1 MSDLALG
8 RVVRAM
14 VVTPRESGRNRRHR
28 AVSLAVPSLLAIAC
42 VAAALSF
49 VPRPAAAQASAVPS
63 EAGPRYRADGVDA
76 DAYGRSEG
84 YPTCKGMAYVR
95 EDRCRVGALSHFDT
109 VFPARVIAAP
119 KTPSVLARAPSE
131 PSIRFTFDGRTST
144 LDQYLERQPVTGFL
158 IAKGDT
164 ILVER
169 YQHARTDKH
178 RLTSF
183 SMAKTITALLI
194 GIALEEG
201 AIRSIDD
208 LAEIYVPDL
217 KGTEYGRTPIKAL
230 LQMSSGVLFSEMYS
244 DTASDI
250 WTLSRLTIQQQ
261 PEGSLEAVKRFNTRY
276 AQPGQRFHY
285 ASAESLVLGLVLA
298 GATTRK
304 VSDYAREKL
313 WEPLGAEADASW
325 GVDATGQ
332 EVTYAFFN
340 AVLRDWARLGL
351 MLAHDGTW
359 NGKRIV
365 PREWLLAST
374 SIAPKDSHLKLL
386 GSIWPGYGYQIWL
399 LPGGKRRFALRG
411 LRGQFVLV
419 DPETKLVLVQ
429 TAVRFGSDD
438 VADQEL
444 LALWAAVSSELR

>member
-1 MSDLALG
+1 MGLALG
-8 RVVRAM
+8 RADRAK
-14 VVTPRESGRNRRHR
+14 VVTRRESGRNRRHR
-28 AVSLAVPSLLAIAC
+28 AMSLGPPAVLAIAC

-49 VPRPAAAQASAVPS
+49 DPGPAAAQASVVSS
-63 EAGPRYRADGVDA
+63 EAGPRYRADGKNA
-76 DAYGRSEG
+76 DAYGRNEG
-84 YPTCKGMAYVR
+84 YPACTGMAYVR
-95 EDRCRVGALSHFDT
+95 EDRCRVWALSHFDT
-109 VFPARVIAAP
+109 VFPARIIAAP
-119 KTPSVLARAPSE
+119 KTPSVLARAASE
-131 PSIRFTFDGRTST
+131 PSISYTFAGQTLT

-169 YQHARTDKH
+169 YQYARTDKH

-230 LQMSSGVLFSEMYS
+230 LQMSSGVSFSEVYS

-250 WTLSRLTIQQQ
+250 WTLSRLTIQQE
-261 PEGSLEAVKRFNTRY
+261 PEGSLQAVKRFNRRY
-276 AQPGQRFHY
+276 AQPGKSFHY

-298 GATTRK
+298 GATARK

-365 PREWLLAST
+365 PRAWLLAST
-374 SIAPKDSHLKLL
+374 SIAPEDSHLKL
-386 GSIWPGYGYQIWL
+386 GWIWAGYGYQIWL
-399 LPGGKRRFALRG
+399 VPGGNRMFALRG
-411 LRGQFVLV
+411 ARGQFVLV

-429 TAVRFGSDD
+429 TAVNYMGNPM
-438 VADQEL
+438 ADQEL

>member
-1 MSDLALG
+1 M
-8 RVVRAM
+8 
-14 VVTPRESGRNRRHR
+14 
-28 AVSLAVPSLLAIAC
+28 SLAAPSVLAIAC

-49 VPRPAAAQASAVPS
+49 APRPAAAQASVVAS
-63 EAGPRYRADGVDA
+63 EAGPRYRADGRDA
-76 DAYGRSEG
+76 AAYGRNER
-84 YPTCKGMAYVR
+84 YPVCPGMAYAR
-95 EDRCRVGALSHFDT
+95 EDRCLVGALSHFDS

-119 KTPSVLARAPSE
+119 RTPSVLTRAASV
-131 PSIRFTFDGRTST
+131 PSIRYTFAGQTST
-144 LDQYLERQPVTGFL
+144 LDQYLDRQPVTGFL
-158 IAKGDT
+158 IARGDT

-169 YQHARTDKH
+169 YQYARTDKH
-178 RLTSF
+178 RFTSF

-194 GIALEEG
+194 GIAVKGG

-208 LAEIYVPDL
+208 LAENYVPGL

-230 LQMSSGVLFSEMYS
+230 LQMSSGVAFSEVYS
-244 DTASDI
+244 NTASDI
-250 WTLSRLTIQQQ
+250 WTLSRQTIQQG
-261 PEGSLEAVKRFNTRY
+261 PEGSLQAVKRFNRRY
-276 AQPGQRFHY
+276 AQPGEYFRY

-298 GATTRK
+298 GATGRR

-313 WEPLGAEADASW
+313 WEPLGAEAEASW
-325 GVDATGQ
+325 GVDAMGQ

-374 SIAPKDSHLKLL
+374 SIAPEDSQLKL
-386 GSIWPGYGYQIWL
+386 GGIWPGYGYQIWL
-399 LPGGKRRFALRG
+399 VPGGNRMFALRG

-419 DPETKLVLVQ
+419 DPESELVLVQ
-429 TAVRFGSDD
+429 TAVDYAGNPM
-438 VADQEL
+438 ADQEL
-444 LALWAAVSSELR
+444 LALWAAMSSELR

>member
-8 RVVRAM
+8 RVDRAM

-131 PSIRFTFDGRTST
+131 PSIRYTFDGQTST

-169 YQHARTDKH
+169 YQYARTDKH
-178 RLTSF
+178 RFTSF

-194 GIALEEG
+194 GIALKEG

-208 LAEIYVPDL
+208 LAEIYVPGL

-230 LQMSSGVLFSEMYS
+230 LQMSSGVDFSEVYW
-244 DTASDI
+244 DTTSDI
-250 WTLSRLTIQQQ
+250 WTLSRLTIQQGTRGKLASCQ
-261 PEGSLEAVKRFNTRY
+261 ALQHTLYATRPALSLLIGRDSRPWPGVSRRDS
-276 AQPGQRFHY
+276 AQ
-285 ASAESLVLGLVLA
+285 GLRLCAREVM
-298 GATTRK
+298 GATR
-304 VSDYAREKL
+304 R
-313 WEPLGAEADASW
+313 
-325 GVDATGQ
+325 
-332 EVTYAFFN
+332 
-340 AVLRDWARLGL
+340 
-351 MLAHDGTW
+351 
-359 NGKRIV
+359 
-365 PREWLLAST
+365 
-374 SIAPKDSHLKLL
+374 
-386 GSIWPGYGYQIWL
+386 
-399 LPGGKRRFALRG
+399 GG
-411 LRGQFVLV
+411 
-419 DPETKLVLVQ
+419 
-429 TAVRFGSDD
+429 
-438 VADQEL
+438 
-444 LALWAAVSSELR
+444 

>member
-1 MSDLALG
+1 MP
-8 RVVRAM
+8 
-14 VVTPRESGRNRRHR
+14 VTDQESGRNRRHR
-28 AVSLAVPSLLAIAC
+28 AMSLATPPVLAIAC
-42 VAAALSF
+42 VAVALSF
-49 VPRPAAAQASAVPS
+49 APRPAAAQASGVPS
-63 EAGPRYRADGVDA
+63 EAGPRYRADGKNA
-76 DAYGRSEG
+76 DTYGRNER
-84 YPTCKGMAYVR
+84 YPACAGMAYVR
-95 EDRCRVGALSHFDT
+95 EDRCLVWALSHFDT
-109 VFPARVIAAP
+109 VFPARLIAAP
-119 KTPSVLARAPSE
+119 KTPSVLTRAASE
-131 PSIRFTFDGRTST
+131 PNIHYRFAGQTST
-144 LDQYLERQPVTGFL
+144 LDQYLERHPVTGFL
-158 IAKGDT
+158 VAKGDT

-169 YQHARTDKH
+169 YQYARTDRH

-183 SMAKTITALLI
+183 SMAKTIIALLI
-194 GIALEEG
+194 GIAQKEG

-208 LAEIYVPDL
+208 LAEIYVPGL

-230 LQMSSGVLFSEMYS
+230 LQMSSGVVFSEVYS

-250 WTLSRLTIQQQ
+250 WTLSRLTIQQG
-261 PEGSLEAVKRFNTRY
+261 PEGSLQAVKRFNRRY
-276 AQPGQRFHY
+276 ADPGEYFHY

-298 GATTRK
+298 GATARK

-374 SIAPKDSHLKLL
+374 SIAPEDSHLKL
-386 GSIWPGYGYQIWL
+386 GWIWSGYGYQIWL
-399 LPGGKRRFALRG
+399 VPGGNRMFALRG
-411 LRGQFVLV
+411 LRGQYVLV

-429 TAVRFGSDD
+429 TAVDYAGNPMVDQ
-438 VADQEL
+438 QEL
-444 LALWAAVSSELR
+444 LALWAAVLSELR

>member
-1 MSDLALG
+1 M
-8 RVVRAM
+8 
-14 VVTPRESGRNRRHR
+14 
-28 AVSLAVPSLLAIAC
+28 SLAPPSVLAIAC

-49 VPRPAAAQASAVPS
+49 APRPAMAQASVVPS
-63 EAGPRYRADGVDA
+63 EAGPRYRADGKDA
-76 DAYGRSEG
+76 DAYGRNEG
-84 YPTCKGMAYVR
+84 YPACTGMAYVG
-95 EDRCRVGALSHFDT
+95 EDRCRVWALSHFDT
-109 VFPARVIAAP
+109 LFPARVIAAP
-119 KTPSVLARAPSE
+119 KTPSVLARAASE
-131 PSIRFTFDGRTST
+131 PSIRYTFGGETLT

-158 IAKGDT
+158 IAKNGT

-169 YQHARTDKH
+169 YQYARTDTH
-178 RLTSF
+178 RLASF

-194 GIALEEG
+194 GIAVKEG
-201 AIRSIDD
+201 AIRSIAD

-230 LQMSSGVLFSEMYS
+230 LQMSSGVDFSEVYW
-244 DTASDI
+244 DTTSDI
-250 WTLSRLTIQQQ
+250 WTLSRQTIQQG
-261 PEGSLEAVKRFNTRY
+261 PEGTLQAVKRFNRRI
-276 AQPGQRFHY
+276 AQPGEYFHY
-285 ASAESLVLGLVLA
+285 ASAETLVLGLVLA
-298 GATTRK
+298 GATARK

-374 SIAPKDSHLKLL
+374 SIAPEDGHLRL
-386 GSIWPGYGYQIWL
+386 GWMWSGYGYQIWL
-399 LPGGKRRFALRG
+399 VPGGNRIFALRG
-411 LRGQFVLV
+411 YRGQFVIV
-419 DPETKLVLVQ
+419 DPEAHLVLVQ
-429 TAVRFGSDD
+429 TAVRYGSDPI
-438 VADQEL
+438 ADQEL
-444 LALWAAVSSELR
+444 LALWAAVSSQLR

>member
-1 MSDLALG
+1 MSFA
-8 RVVRAM
+8 
-14 VVTPRESGRNRRHR
+14 P
-28 AVSLAVPSLLAIAC
+28 PSVLAIVC
-42 VAAALSF
+42 VAAALSLA
-49 VPRPAAAQASAVPS
+49 PRPAAAQASVAPS
-63 EAGPRYRADGVDA
+63 EAGPRYRADGKDA
-76 DAYGRSEG
+76 DAYGRNEG
-84 YPTCKGMAYVR
+84 YPACTGMAYVR
-95 EDRCRVGALSHFDT
+95 EDRCRVWALSHFDT

-119 KTPSVLARAPSE
+119 KTPSVLARAASE
-131 PSIRFTFDGRTST
+131 PSIRHTFAGQTLT

-169 YQHARTDKH
+169 YQYARTDKH

-183 SMAKTITALLI
+183 WMAKTITALLI
-194 GIALEEG
+194 GIALKGG

-208 LAEIYVPDL
+208 LAEVYVPGL

-230 LQMSSGVLFSEMYS
+230 LQMSSGVAFSEWYS

-250 WTLSRLTIQQQ
+250 WTLSRLTIQQE
-261 PEGSLEAVKRFNTRY
+261 PEGSLQAVKRFNRRY
-276 AQPGQRFHY
+276 AQPGQVFHY

-298 GATTRK
+298 GATARK

-374 SIAPKDSHLKLL
+374 SIAPEDGHLAL
-386 GSIWPGYGYQIWL
+386 GWIWSGYGYQIWL
-399 LPGGKRRFALRG
+399 LPGSNRMFALRG

-419 DPETKLVLVQ
+419 DPETRLVLVQ
-429 TAVRFGSDD
+429 TAVDYAGNPI
-438 VADQEL
+438 ADQEL
-444 LALWAAVSSELR
+444 LALWAALSSELQ

>member
-1 MSDLALG
+1 
-8 RVVRAM
+8 M
-14 VVTPRESGRNRRHR
+14 VVTHRESGRNRRHR
-28 AVSLAVPSLLAIAC
+28 AMSLGPPSVLAIAC
-42 VAAALSF
+42 VATALSF
-49 VPRPAAAQASAVPS
+49 APRPAAAQASLVPS
-63 EAGPRYRADGVDA
+63 EAGPRYRDDGKDA
-76 DAYGRSEG
+76 DAYGRNEG
-84 YPTCKGMAYVR
+84 YPACIGMAYFR

-119 KTPSVLARAPSE
+119 ETPSVLARAASE
-131 PSIRFTFDGRTST
+131 PSISYTFEGQTLT

-169 YQHARTDKH
+169 YQYARTDKH

-194 GIALEEG
+194 GIALKDG

-230 LQMSSGVLFSEMYS
+230 LQMSSGVAFSEMYW

-250 WTLSRLTIQQQ
+250 WTLSRLTIQQG
-261 PEGSLEAVKRFNTRY
+261 PEGSLQAVKRFNRRY
-276 AQPGQRFHY
+276 AQPGQRFQY
-285 ASAESLVLGLVLA
+285 AAAESLVLGLVLA
-298 GATTRK
+298 GATARK

-365 PREWLLAST
+365 PREWLLAAT
-374 SIAPKDSHLKLL
+374 SIAPADSHLKL
-386 GSIWPGYGYQIWL
+386 GGIWSGYGYQIWL
-399 LPGGKRRFALRG
+399 LPGGNRMFALRG
-411 LRGQFVLV
+411 LHGQFVLV

-429 TAVRFGSDD
+429 TAVHYGGNQT
-438 VADQEL
+438 ADQEL

>member
-1 MSDLALG
+1 
-8 RVVRAM
+8 
-14 VVTPRESGRNRRHR
+14 
-28 AVSLAVPSLLAIAC
+28 
-42 VAAALSF
+42 
-49 VPRPAAAQASAVPS
+49 
-63 EAGPRYRADGVDA
+63 
-76 DAYGRSEG
+76 
-84 YPTCKGMAYVR
+84 
-95 EDRCRVGALSHFDT
+95 LSHFDT
-109 VFPARVIAAP
+109 LFPARVIAAP
-119 KTPSVLARAPSE
+119 KTPSVLMRAASE
-131 PSIRFTFDGRTST
+131 PSIRYTFAGQTLT
-144 LDQYLERQPVTGFL
+144 LDEYLERQPVTGFL
-158 IAKGDT
+158 LAKGDT

-169 YQHARTDKH
+169 YQYARTDKH

-194 GIALEEG
+194 GIAVKEG

-208 LAEIYVPDL
+208 LAEIYVPGL
-217 KGTEYGRTPIKAL
+217 TGTEYGRTPIKAL
-230 LQMSSGVLFSEMYS
+230 LQMSSGVAFSELYW
-244 DTASDI
+244 DTTSDI
-250 WTLSRLTIQQQ
+250 WTLSLLTIQQE
-261 PEGSLEAVKRFNTRY
+261 PEGSLQAVKRFNRRY
-276 AQPGQRFHY
+276 TQPGQHFHY
-285 ASAESLVLGLVLA
+285 SSAETLVLGLLLA

-374 SIAPKDSHLKLL
+374 SIAPEDSHLKL
-386 GSIWPGYGYQIWL
+386 GWIWSGYGYQIWL
-399 LPGGKRRFALRG
+399 LPGGNRMFALRG

-419 DPETKLVLVQ
+419 DPQAKLVLVQ
-429 TAVRFGSDD
+429 TAVHYGSDQI
-438 VADQEL
+438 ADQEL
-444 LALWAAVSSELR
+444 TALWAAASSQLR

>member
-1 MSDLALG
+1 M
-8 RVVRAM
+8 
-14 VVTPRESGRNRRHR
+14 
-28 AVSLAVPSLLAIAC
+28 SLAPSAALAAVF

-49 VPRPAAAQASAVPS
+49 APQPAAAQASAGPS
-63 EAGPRYRADGVDA
+63 EAGPRYRADGKDA
-76 DAYGRSEG
+76 DAYGKSEG
-84 YPTCKGMAYVR
+84 YPTCTGMAYVR
-95 EDRCRVGALSHFDT
+95 ESRCLVWALSHFDT
-109 VFPARVIAAP
+109 LFPARVIAAP
-119 KTPSVLARAPSE
+119 KTPSVLARAASE
-131 PSIRFTFDGRTST
+131 PGIRYTFAGQTLT

-169 YQHARTDKH
+169 YQYARTDKH

-194 GIALEEG
+194 GIAVNEG

-208 LAEIYVPDL
+208 LAEIYVPGL

-230 LQMSSGVLFSEMYS
+230 LQMSSGVAFSEWYW

-250 WTLSRLTIQQQ
+250 WTLSRLTIQQE
-261 PEGSLEAVKRFNTRY
+261 PEGSLRAVKRFNRRY
-276 AQPGQRFHY
+276 AQPGQIFHY

-298 GATTRK
+298 GATGRK

-365 PREWLLAST
+365 PREWVLAST
-374 SIAPKDSHLKLL
+374 SIAPEDSHLTL
-386 GSIWPGYGYQIWL
+386 GWIWSGYGYQIWL
-399 LPGGKRRFALRG
+399 LPGGNRMFALRG
-411 LRGQFVLV
+411 LRGQFVIV

-429 TAVRFGSDD
+429 TAVDYGGSQI
-438 VADQEL
+438 ADQEL
-444 LALWAAVSSELR
+444 LALWAAVSSQLQ

>member
-1 MSDLALG
+1 
-8 RVVRAM
+8 M
-14 VVTPRESGRNRRHR
+14 VVTRSEHGHNRPQR
-28 AVSLAVPSLLAIAC
+28 AMSFAPSSVLAVAF

-49 VPRPAAAQASAVPS
+49 ASKPAAAQASVATS
-63 EAGPRYRADGVDA
+63 EVGPRYRTDGKDA
-76 DAYGRSEG
+76 DAYGRNEG
-84 YPTCKGMAYVR
+84 YPTCTGMAYVR
-95 EDRCRVGALSHFDT
+95 EDRCRVGALSHFDKL
-109 VFPARVIAAP
+109 FPARVIAAP
-119 KTPSVLARAPSE
+119 KTPSVLMRAADE
-131 PSIRFTFDGRTST
+131 PSIRYTFAGSTLT

-158 IAKGDT
+158 IAKGNT

-169 YQHARTDKH
+169 YQYERTDRH
-178 RLTSF
+178 RFTSF
-183 SMAKTITALLI
+183 SMAKTINALLI

-208 LAEIYVPDL
+208 LAETYVPGL

-230 LQMSSGVLFSEMYS
+230 LQMSSGVLFSEMYW

-285 ASAESLVLGLVLA
+285 SSAETLVLGLVLA
-298 GATTRK
+298 GATSRK

-365 PREWLLAST
+365 PREWLVAST
-374 SIAPKDSHLKLL
+374 SIAPEDSHLKFGLNW
-386 GSIWPGYGYQIWL
+386 SGYGYQIWL
-399 LPGGKRRFALRG
+399 
-411 LRGQFVLV
+411 
-419 DPETKLVLVQ
+419 
-429 TAVRFGSDD
+429 
-438 VADQEL
+438 
-444 LALWAAVSSELR
+444 

>member
-1 MSDLALG
+1 
-8 RVVRAM
+8 
-14 VVTPRESGRNRRHR
+14 
-28 AVSLAVPSLLAIAC
+28 
-42 VAAALSF
+42 
-49 VPRPAAAQASAVPS
+49 
-63 EAGPRYRADGVDA
+63 
-76 DAYGRSEG
+76 
-84 YPTCKGMAYVR
+84 MAYVR

-109 VFPARVIAAP
+109 IFPARVITAP
-119 KTPSVLARAPSE
+119 KTPSVLARAASE
-131 PSIRFTFDGRTST
+131 PSIRYTFEGQTLT

-169 YQHARTDKH
+169 YQYARTDKH

-194 GIALEEG
+194 GIALKEG

-208 LAEIYVPDL
+208 LAEIYVPGL
-217 KGTEYGRTPIKAL
+217 KDTEYGRTPIKAL
-230 LQMSSGVLFSEMYS
+230 LQMSSGVAFSEVYS

-250 WTLSRLTIQQQ
+250 WTLSRLTIQQG
-261 PEGSLEAVKRFNTRY
+261 PEGSLQAVKRFNRRY

-285 ASAESLVLGLVLA
+285 ASAETLVLGLVLA
-298 GATTRK
+298 GATAHK
-304 VSDYAREKL
+304 VSDYARENL

-351 MLAHDGTW
+351 MLAHGGTW

-365 PREWLLAST
+365 PHEWVLAST
-374 SIAPKDSHLKLL
+374 SIAPEDRHLRL
-386 GSIWPGYGYQIWL
+386 GWIWSGYGYQIWL
-399 LPGGKRRFALRG
+399 VPGGNRMFALRG
-411 LRGQFVLV
+411 FRGQFVIV
-419 DPETKLVLVQ
+419 DPEAKLVLVQ
-429 TAVRFGSDD
+429 TAVRYGSDQM
-438 VADQEL
+438 ADQEL
-444 LALWAAVSSELR
+444 LALWAAVSSQLR